1 MHLAW
6 RARGPEGPPLLVC
19 QQRLAKLRLQ
29 TSFQT
34 YASQSLAYAPAQ
46 DTPSVSPEESSQ
58 VDLLL
63 EPFLIPKCKL
73 NALTLGSH
81 FNLHRTT

>member
-1 MHLAW
+1 MALYSSAHKALS
-6 RARGPEGPPLLVC
+6 GLTPTYLYS
-19 QQRLAKLRLQ
+19 
-29 TSFQT
+29 SFPT
-34 YASQSLAYAPAQ
+34 APQSLAYAPAQ

-58 VDLLL
+58 IDLV

-81 FNLHRTT
+81 FNLCRTTYNSYPT